1 MLPLLVLVLA
11 ISTGAR
17 TFAGEEDTGTLELV
31 LAYPVRRRDAVL
43 AKGLSLAVQVVVL
56 AAIAAVAIELLDPV
70 FGLDLSFGRVL
81 AAVAALALLGFF
93 VGWFALSIGAALGN
107 RALAVALSAGVA
119 AGGYLVAGL
128 HDLAG
133 WLDPFRFLSVFWWLG
148 SSWLENGIRGWGAVV
163 VLLATLAAL
172 ATGAVLVERR
182 DLEAP

>member
-43 AKGLSLAVQVVVL
+43 AKGLSLAVEVVVL

-81 AAVAALALLGFF
+81 AAVAALALLGLFF
-93 VGWFALSIGAALGN
+93 GWFALAIGAALGN
-107 RALAVALSAGVA
+107 RALAVALPAGVA

-128 HDLAG
+128 HDLAD
-133 WLDPFRFLSVFWWLG
+133 WLEPFRFLSVFWWLG
-148 SSWLENGIRGWGAVV
+148 SSWLENGIRSWGVV
-163 VLLATLAAL
+163 VVVLAAL
-172 ATGAVLVERR
+172 AALAAGAVLVERR